1 MLSGSNILLGIT
13 GSIAAYKA
21 ADLARRLMDAG
32 AKVRVVMTEAACRF
46 IPPYTLEAI
55 TGNDVHVDLFK
66 DPYSHISLAAES
78 DLFIIAPA
86 TANTIN
92 KLACGLADNLLSNLW
107 LTYDGPSVIA
117 PAMNTRMY
125 SNRIVRSN
133 IKDFKKTGVEIVGP
147 AKGSLAC
154 GEEGEGRMSEVS
166 EIVEAA
172 MSVMTPHDLKGQNIM
187 ITAGPTQEPVDPVR
201 YISNRSSGKMG
212 YALATAAKRR
222 GAEVTLISGPCSL
235 HPPHGVSVVHTKTAE
250 EMEKAVFRHLDKAT
264 TVIMSAAVSDFRVD
278 STAQNKLDKS
288 DINSLKLKKTTDIL
302 KKLGTKKGKRFLIGF
317 AAESGKNIKR
327 ATAKLKEKKLDLM
340 VLNDISQEGA
350 GFDGDTNIVTLIHKT
365 GDTKDYP
372 MMDKIE
378 AAHIILDSIT
388 KDRKGKL

>member
-125 SNRIVRSN
+125 NNRIVRSN

>member
-1 MLSGSNILLGIT
+1 VLSGSNILLGIT

-21 ADLARRLMDAG
+21 ADLARRLIEVG

-66 DPYSHISLAAES
+66 DPYSHINLAAES
-78 DLFIIAPA
+78 DLFIIASA

-107 LTYDGPSVIA
+107 LTYDGPSLIA

-125 SNRIVRSN
+125 NNRMVLSN
-133 IKDFKKTGVEIVGP
+133 ISNFKKSGVEIVGP

-172 MSVMTPHDLKGQNIM
+172 ISVMTPHDLAGQNIM
-187 ITAGPTQEPVDPVR
+187 ITAGPTQEPIDPVR

-212 YALATAAKRR
+212 YALALAAKRR

-235 HPPHGVSVVHTKTAE
+235 NPPYGVSVIYAE
-250 EMEKAVFRHLDKAT
+250 TSGDMEKAVFKHLDKAA
-264 TVIMSAAVSDFRVD
+264 TVIMSAAVSDFRTD
-278 STAQNKLDKS
+278 STAKNKLDKS
-288 DINSLKLKKTTDIL
+288 DINSLKLKKTSDIL

-317 AAESGKNIKR
+317 AAESGKNVKR
-327 ATAKLKEKKLDLM
+327 AAAKLKEKKLDLM

-350 GFDGDTNIVTLIHKT
+350 GFDSDTNIVTLIHKT

-372 MMDKIE
+372 IMDKIE
-378 AAHIILDSIT
+378 VAHIILDSI
-388 KDRKGKL
+388 KGAKKGKL

>member
-21 ADLARRLMDAG
+21 ADLARRLMDEG

-55 TGNDVHVDLFK
+55 TGDAVHVDLFK
-66 DPYSHISLAAES
+66 DPYSHINLSAQS

-107 LTYDGPSVIA
+107 LTYDGPSLIA
-117 PAMNTRMY
+117 PAMNFRMY
-125 SNRIVRSN
+125 NNRTVQAN
-133 IKDFKKTGVEIVGP
+133 IRNFKKSGIEIVGP
-147 AKGSLAC
+147 AKGDLAC

-172 MSVMTPHDLKGQNIM
+172 ISVLTLHDLAGQTIL
-187 ITAGPTQEPVDPVR
+187 ITAGPTQEPIDPVR

-212 YALATAAKRR
+212 YALAMAARRR
-222 GAEVTLISGPCSL
+222 GAEVILISGPSSL
-235 HPPHGVSVVHTKTAE
+235 NPPHGMKFESVETSGD
-250 EMEKAVFRHLDKAT
+250 MEKAVFKYLEKAD
-264 TVIMSAAVSDFRVD
+264 TVIMSAAVSDFRADV
-278 STAQNKLDKS
+278 TAKNKLDKS
-288 DINSLKLKKTTDIL
+288 DINLLKLKKTTDIL
-302 KKLGTKKGKRFLIGF
+302 KKLGTKKGKRFLVGF
-317 AAESGKNIKR
+317 AAESGKNVSR
-327 ATAKLKEKKLDLM
+327 AAAKLKEKKLDLM

-350 GFDGDTNIVTLIHKT
+350 GFDTDTNIVTLINKK
-365 GDTKDYP
+365 GDVEDYP
-372 MMDKIE
+372 LMKKIDV
-378 AAHIILDSIT
+378 AHIILDRIKIT
-388 KDRKGKL
+388 KGK

>member
-21 ADLARRLMDAG
+21 ADLARRLIEVG

-66 DPYSHISLAAES
+66 DPYSHINLAAES

-107 LTYDGPSVIA
+107 LTYDGPSLIA

-125 SNRIVRSN
+125 NNRMVLSN
-133 IKDFKKTGVEIVGP
+133 ISNFKKSGVEIVGP

-172 MSVMTPHDLKGQNIM
+172 ISVMTPHDLAGQNIM
-187 ITAGPTQEPVDPVR
+187 ITAGPTQEPIDPVR

-212 YALATAAKRR
+212 YALALAAKRR

-235 HPPHGVSVVHTKTAE
+235 NPPYGVSVIYAE
-250 EMEKAVFRHLDKAT
+250 TSGDMEKAVFKHLDKAA
-264 TVIMSAAVSDFRVD
+264 TVIMSAAVSDFRTD
-278 STAQNKLDKS
+278 STAKNKLDKS
-288 DINSLKLKKTTDIL
+288 DINSLKLKKTSDIL

-317 AAESGKNIKR
+317 AAESGKNVKR
-327 ATAKLKEKKLDLM
+327 AAAKLKEKKLDLM

-350 GFDGDTNIVTLIHKT
+350 GFDSDTNIVTLIHKT

-372 MMDKIE
+372 IMDKIE
-378 AAHIILDSIT
+378 VAHIILDSI
-388 KDRKGKL
+388 KGAKKGKL

>member
-1 MLSGSNILLGIT
+1 MLDGSSILLGIT

-21 ADLARRLMDAG
+21 ADLARRLMEEG

-55 TGNDVHVDLFK
+55 TGNAVHVDLFK
-66 DPYSHISLAAES
+66 DPYSHINLSAES

-107 LTYDGPSVIA
+107 LTYEGPSLIA

-125 SNRIVRSN
+125 NNRTVQSN
-133 IKDFKKTGVEIVGP
+133 IRNFRKTGVEIVGP

-154 GEEGEGRMSEVS
+154 GEEGEGRMSEVN

-172 MSVMTPHDLKGQNIM
+172 IALITPDDLAGQKIL
-187 ITAGPTQEPVDPVR
+187 ITAGPTQEPIDPVR

-212 YALATAAKRR
+212 YALALAAKRR

-235 HPPHGVSVVHTKTAE
+235 NSPNGVSIIYTETSDD
-250 EMEKAVFRHLDKAT
+250 MEKAVFKHFDKAN
-264 TVIMSAAVSDFRVD
+264 TVIMSAAVSDFRAD
-278 STAQNKLDKS
+278 STAKNKLDKS
-288 DINSLKLKKTTDIL
+288 AINSLKLKKTTDIL

-317 AAESGKNIKR
+317 AAESGKNVKR

-350 GFDGDTNIVTLIHKT
+350 GFDTDTNIVTLINKK

-372 MMDKIE
+372 IMKKIE
-378 AAHIILDSIT
+378 VANIILDNL
-388 KDRKGKL
+388 KGKKKGK